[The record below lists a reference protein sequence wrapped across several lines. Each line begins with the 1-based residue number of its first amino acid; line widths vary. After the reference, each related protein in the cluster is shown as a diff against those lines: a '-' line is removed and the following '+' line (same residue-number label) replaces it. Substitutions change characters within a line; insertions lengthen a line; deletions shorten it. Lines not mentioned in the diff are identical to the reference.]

1 MPTSPC
7 GPSGGKRAD
16 VLGVDVKYSAPNSS
30 APVFSIPAG
39 TKSISIYISSETGIT
54 SGGSDYAQGDE
65 DFITI
70 NAIIDIASGTSSGYV
85 NYAKNTNTDGSG
97 TNVYGW
103 QNVPLGAFIPVA
115 SKQGDATPDLN
126 NVNFSISGSSLTI
139 TQGASGIH
147 SSYYV
152 QYLSPY
158 NNSLNL
164 LDPQVKTLLH
174 GTGTSNTDLLV
185 PIPSGADVIFL
196 SGKGT
201 NSSYADLN
209 TSDGTEEGYA
219 NLRFTIDLNS
229 GYTNGF
235 VTLANGGST
244 SRRSTYV
251 VRNMN
256 SASTSQLTSSGVI
269 SGDYSS
275 KSSSQGA
282 VGLYNPRI
290 YVSGSNLVIK
300 RDASYARDFDDA
312 YVVEFYKRTGQG
324 MSAEFVSSDIKTIPK
339 GLSSYTGVT
348 RTFTI
353 PPGTNA
359 IYFNETGNAV
369 NVTRESNE
377 NSLEA
382 YAYIDL
388 TTETA
393 TGYFYQQV
401 GLSDDTRRD
410 DNYAFKGVP
419 LNNSSTR
426 SHANTVGFKG
436 PYNYDISFSLSADK
450 SQLTVTNK
458 TGLANPDYQILL
470 SADYYG
476 SKPDI
481 AFNPSGITFTKVS
494 SHVVKANLAV
504 CNPGSGNS
512 NGGMPVSFYHGDPTV
527 DPAAKLLYVSTF
539 PEDIEAGEC
548 KNFSFDVDLSG
559 FSNLN
564 IDLSIVI
571 NDDGSFVSGGVGH
584 TIGTPF
590 TLTAL
595 ATQHSTYQECY
606 YGNNLITKSI
616 AVNNAPVGTGD
627 AKSTPE
633 DTPVSSAVTGTDA
646 DGDALSFTRTSDPVH
661 GAAVVNANGT
671 YTYTPQANYNGPDN
685 FTVTIADG
693 KGEQVTVTVNIQV
706 TPVNDPPTGTGD
718 TKTTPEETPV
728 SGMVTG
734 VDGDGDQV
742 TFAKATDPVHGGVA
756 VNGNGSYTYTPA
768 AKYHGA
774 DNFTISISDGNG
786 GSTTVTVDIT
796 VTPVNEVPVGTG
808 DSQTT
813 PENTAVSGTVT
824 GVDGDGDQLVF
835 AKATDPAHGSV
846 TVSSDGS
853 YTYTPNNKYNGLDN
867 FTISIA
873 DGNGGS
879 TTVTVDITVT
889 PVNEVPV
896 GTGDSQT
903 TPENTA
909 VSGTVT
915 GVDGDGDQLVFAKA
929 TDPAHG
935 SVTVIS
941 DGSYTYTPNNK
952 YNGLDNFTISIA
964 DGNGGSTTVTV
975 DITVTPVNE
984 VPVGT
989 GDSQTTPENTAV
1001 SGTVTGVDGDG
1012 DQLVF
1017 AKATDPAHGDVTVG
1031 SDGSYTYTPNNKY
1044 NGTDN
1049 FTISIADGNGGST
1062 TVTVDITVT
1071 PVNEVP
1077 VGTGDSQTTPE
1088 NTAVSGTVTGVD
1100 GDGDQLVFAKATDPA
1115 HGSVTVSSDG
1125 SYTYTPNNKY
1135 NGLDNFTIS
1144 IADGNGGS
1152 TTVTVDITVT
1162 PVNEVPVGT
1171 GDTQTTP
1178 ENTAVSG
1185 TVTGTDGDGD
1195 QLNFA
1200 KATDPAHG
1208 NVIVNGNGNY
1218 TYTPNNKY
1226 NGLDNFTI
1234 SIADGNG
1241 GLTTVTVDI
1250 TVTPLN
1256 EVPVGTGDS
1265 QTTPE
1270 NTAVSGIVTGTD
1282 GDGDQLTFVKATDP
1296 AHGVVTV
1303 SSNGSYTYTP
1313 NNKYNGLDNFT
1324 ISIADGNGGSTT
1336 VTVDITVTPV
1346 NEAPVGTG
1354 DSQTTPE
1361 NTAVSGTVTGT
1372 DGDGDQ
1378 LTFSKA
1384 TDPAHGNVIVNGN
1397 GNYTYTPNNKYNG
1410 LDNFTITIA
1419 DGNGGSTTVTVD
1431 ITVTPVNEV
1440 PVGTGDSQTT
1450 PENTA
1455 VSGTVTGTDGDGD
1468 QLTFSKATDPA
1479 HGNVIVNG
1487 NGNYTYTPNNKYNGL
1502 DNFTITIADGN
1513 GGSTTVTVDITVIP
1527 VNEAPVGTGDARTTP
1542 ENTPV
1547 SGWVTGT
1554 DGDND
1559 QLTFNKA
1566 TDPVHGSVTVVSDGS
1581 YTYTPDNKYNGLDN
1595 FTISIADGN
1604 GGSTA
1609 VTVDITVTPVNEAP
1623 TGTGDSQTTPENTA
1637 VSGTVTGTDGDGDQ
1651 LTFAKATDPAHGIVT
1666 VSSNGGYTY
1675 TPNNKYNGL
1684 DNFTI
1689 SIADGNGGLTT
1700 VTVDIT
1706 VTPVNEAPTG
1716 TGDSQTTPEN
1726 TAVGGTVTGTD
1737 GDGDQL
1743 TFSKAT
1749 DPTHGSVTVSSNG
1762 NYTYTPNNKY
1772 NGLDNFT
1779 ITIADGNGGST
1790 TVTVD
1795 ITVTPV
1801 NEVPVGTGD
1810 SQTTPE
1816 NTAVSGTVTGT
1827 DGDGDQLTFSKA
1839 TDPAHGNV
1847 IVNGNGNYTY
1857 TPNNKY
1863 NGLDNFTI
1871 TIADGN
1877 GGSTTVTVDITV
1889 IPVNEAPVGTG
1900 DARTTP
1906 ENTPVSGWVTGTDGD
1921 NDQLTF
1927 NKATDPVHGSVT
1939 VVSDGS
1945 YTYTPDN
1952 KYNGLDNF
1960 TISIA
1965 DGNGG
1970 STAVTVDITVTPV
1983 NEAPTGTGDS
1993 QTTPENT
2000 AVSGTVTGTDG
2011 DGDQLTFAKATDPAH
2026 GIVTVSSN
2034 GGYTYTPNNKY
2045 NGLDNFTISIADG
2058 NGGLTTVTVDIT
2070 VTPVNEAPTGTGDSQ
2085 TTPENTAVG
2094 GTVTGTDGDGD
2105 QLTFS
2110 KATDPTHG
2118 SVTVSS
2124 NGNYTYTPNNK
2135 YNGLDN
2141 FTITI
2146 ADGNGGSTTVTVNIT
2161 VTPVNEVPVGTG
2173 DSQTTP
2179 ENIAVSGTVTGTDGD
2194 GDQLTFSKATDPA
2207 HGDVTVGSNGSYTYT
2222 PNNKYNGRDNFTI
2235 GISDGNGGS
2244 ITVVVDIIVTP
2255 VNEPPTGNDD
2265 FETIPENTSVSGAIT
2280 GVDGN
2285 GDALTFTKIT
2295 DPAHGTAVVAA
2306 NGTYTYTPAANYNGP
2321 DYFIVDISDGNG
2333 GSVLVKVTITVTP
2346 VNEAPTGTGDSKTT
2360 PENIPVNG
2368 TVTGTDSDGDQLTF
2382 AKATDPAHGTVT
2394 VGIDGSY
2401 IYTPNNKYNGHDNFT
2416 ITITDGNGGSTTVTV
2431 NIIVTPVNEQ
2441 PTGNDDFKTIP
2452 ENSSVSGT
2460 VTGVDGD
2467 GDALTFTKISDPAH
2481 GTAVVAANGTYT
2493 YTPAANYNGPDYFTI
2508 DISDGNGGSVLV
2520 KVTITVTPVNEAPTG
2535 TGDSKTTPE
2544 NIPVNGT
2551 VTGTDGDGDQL
2562 TFSKATDPA
2571 HGTVTVGIDGSYTY
2585 TPNNKYNGHDNFN
2598 IAITDGNGSSIT
2610 VTVDI
2615 TVTPVNQPPTGTGD
2629 AKSTNE
2635 NIPVSGTVSGTD
2647 PDGDKLSFTQATSP
2661 AHGTATVNSDGSY
2674 IYTPNANYSGSDNF
2688 TISVS
2693 DGNGGTTTVNVTITV
2708 MPLNLSAGIAL
2719 VKTGILRSDYISITY
2734 AFTVTN
2740 TGQATLYN
2748 VTVTD
2753 PMLGLN
2759 KTLPAE
2765 LRPGASANMTAVYK
2779 LTPADREKS
2788 IVTNTAT
2795 VTGQTIK
2802 NIEVSDISGTALDND
2817 NPTKNLVPRSP
2828 EAFDDEAATKASIPV
2843 TVAVLIN
2850 DNPAHSSFN
2859 TASVTV
2865 MRQPLHGK
2873 VDINSDGTVTYMPD
2887 NNFGGDD
2894 NFTYQVQDKDGY
2906 PTNIATVVLHI
2917 QPGDLKIPTLFT
2929 PNGDGKN
2936 DVFEIRGLQQYAEN
2950 ELVIINRWG
2959 NEVYRQKNYQ
2969 NNWKGDGL
2977 NEGTYYYLLRIRK
2990 ANGSNW
2996 EVLKGYTTLIR
3007 AFKQ

>member
-16 VLGVDVKYSAPNSS
+16 VLGVDAKYSSPGSS

-103 QNVPLGAFIPVA
+103 QNVPLGAFIPVV

-139 TQGASGIH
+139 TQSQTGIH

-164 LDPQVKTLLH
+164 LDPQVKALLH

-229 GYTNGF
+229 GFTNGF
-235 VTLANGGST
+235 VTLANGGSAN
-244 SRRSTYV
+244 RRSTYV
-251 VRNMN
+251 VRNL
-256 SASTSQLTSSGVI
+256 SSTYTGQLTGSGVA
-269 SGDYSS
+269 SGDYTG
-275 KSSSQGA
+275 KSTNQGA

-339 GLSSYTGVT
+339 GLSSFTGVT

-388 TTETA
+388 STETA

-401 GLSDDTRRD
+401 GLSEDTRRD

-494 SHVVKANLAV
+494 SHVIKANLAV

-527 DPAAKLLYVSTF
+527 DPAAKLLYVSIF

-548 KNFSFDVDLSG
+548 KNFSFDVDLTG

-584 TIGTPF
+584 TVGTPF
-590 TLTAL
+590 SLTAL

-627 AKSTPE
+627 TKTTPE
-633 DTPVSSAVTGTDA
+633 NTPVSSAVTGTDA
-646 DGDALSFTRTSDPVH
+646 DGDALSFTKATDPVH
-661 GAAVVNANGT
+661 GNVVVNANGT
-671 YTYTPQANYNGPDN
+671 YTYTPQANYNGADN

-693 KGEQVTVTVNIQV
+693 KGEQVTVTVSIQV

-728 SGMVTG
+728 SGLVTG

-742 TFAKATDPVHGGVA
+742 MFAKATDPAHGSVV
-756 VNGNGSYTYTPA
+756 VNSNGSYIYTPG
-768 AKYHGA
+768 AKYNGA
-774 DNFTISISDGNG
+774 DNFTISIADGNG
-786 GSTTVTVDIT
+786 GSTTVVVDII
-796 VTPVNEVPVGTG
+796 VTPVTEAPTGIG

-813 PENTAVSGTVT
+813 PENTAVNGTVT
-824 GVDGDGDQLVF
+824 GTDGDGDQLTF
-835 AKATDPAHGSV
+835 SKATDPAHGIV
-846 TVSSDGS
+846 TVSSNGNYTYTPNNKYNGTDNFTIGISDGNGGSTTVVVDIIVTPVNEAPTGIGDSQTTPENTAISGTVTGTDGDGDQLTFSKATDPAHGIVTVSSNGS

-867 FTISIA
+867 FTIFIA

-879 TTVTVDITVT
+879 ATVAVDITVT
-889 PVNEVPV
+889 PVNETPV
-896 GTGDSQT
+896 GTGDSKT

-909 VSGTVT
+909 ISGIVTGTDGDGDQLTFSKATDPAHGIVTVSSNGSYTYMPSAKYNGTDNFTISISDGNGGSTTVAVDIIVTPVNEAPTGTGDSRTTPENIPVSGTVT
-915 GVDGDGDQLVFAKA
+915 GVDGDGDQLVFSKA

-935 SVTVIS
+935 S
-941 DGSYTYTPNNK
+941 
-952 YNGLDNFTISIA
+952 
-964 DGNGGSTTVTV
+964 
-975 DITVTPVNE
+975 
-984 VPVGT
+984 
-989 GDSQTTPENTAV
+989 
-1001 SGTVTGVDGDG
+1001 
-1012 DQLVF
+1012 
-1017 AKATDPAHGDVTVG
+1017 VTVG

-1049 FTISIADGNGGST
+1049 FTISISDGNGGST
-1062 TVTVDITVT
+1062 TVVVDVTIT
-1071 PVNEVP
+1071 PVNEDP
-1077 VGTGDSQTTPE
+1077 TGTGDFQTTPE

-1100 GDGDQLVFAKATDPA
+1100 GDGDQLTFSKATDPA
-1115 HGSVTVSSDG
+1115 HGSVVVNSNG
-1125 SYTYTPNNKY
+1125 SYTYTPGAKY
-1135 NGLDNFTIS
+1135 NGADNFTIS
-1144 IADGNGGS
+1144 IADGNGGA

-1162 PVNEVPVGT
+1162 PVNETPVGT
-1171 GDTQTTP
+1171 GDSKTTP

-1185 TVTGTDGDGD
+1185 TVTGTDGDGN
-1195 QLNFA
+1195 QLAFS
-1200 KATDPAHG
+1200 KATDPVHG
-1208 NVIVNGNGNY
+1208 SVVVNSDGSY

-1226 NGLDNFTI
+1226 NGTDNFTI
-1234 SIADGNG
+1234 GISDGNG
-1241 GLTTVTVDI
+1241 GSTTVAVDI
-1250 TVTPLN
+1250 IVTPVN
-1256 EVPVGTGDS
+1256 ESPRGTGDS
-1265 QTTPE
+1265 KTTPE

-1282 GDGDQLTFVKATDP
+1282 GDGDQLAFSKATDP
-1296 AHGVVTV
+1296 AHGTAAVG
-1303 SSNGSYTYTP
+1303 SDGSYTYTP
-1313 NNKYNGLDNFT
+1313 DNKYNGADNFT

-1336 VTVDITVTPV
+1336 VVVDIIVTPV
-1346 NEAPVGTG
+1346 NESPRGTG
-1354 DSQTTPE
+1354 DSKTTPE

-1384 TDPAHGNVIVNGN
+1384 TDPARG
-1397 GNYTYTPNNKYNG
+1397 
-1410 LDNFTITIA
+1410 
-1419 DGNGGSTTVTVD
+1419 TVTV
-1431 ITVTPVNEV
+1431 
-1440 PVGTGDSQTT
+1440 G
-1450 PENTA
+1450 
-1455 VSGTVTGTDGDGD
+1455 
-1468 QLTFSKATDPA
+1468 
-1479 HGNVIVNG
+1479 
-1487 NGNYTYTPNNKYNGL
+1487 
-1502 DNFTITIADGN
+1502 
-1513 GGSTTVTVDITVIP
+1513 
-1527 VNEAPVGTGDARTTP
+1527 
-1542 ENTPV
+1542 
-1547 SGWVTGT
+1547 
-1554 DGDND
+1554 
-1559 QLTFNKA
+1559 
-1566 TDPVHGSVTVVSDGS
+1566 SDGS
-1581 YTYTPDNKYNGLDN
+1581 YTYTPDNKYNGGDN
-1595 FTISIADGN
+1595 FTISISDGN
-1604 GGSTA
+1604 GGSTT
-1609 VTVDITVTPVNEAP
+1609 VTVDIIVTPVNEAP

-1637 VSGTVTGTDGDGDQ
+1637 VSGAVTGIDGDGDQ
-1651 LTFAKATDPAHGIVT
+1651 LTYSKATDPAHGTAT
-1666 VSSNGGYTY
+1666 VGSDGSYTY
-1675 TPNNKYNGL
+1675 TPDNKYNGT
-1684 DNFTI
+1684 DKFTI
-1689 SIADGNGGLTT
+1689 GISDGNGGSTT

-1706 VTPVNEAPTG
+1706 VTPVNEAPVG
-1716 TGDSQTTPEN
+1716 TGDSKTTPEN
-1726 TAVGGTVTGTD
+1726 TAVDGIVTGTD

-1749 DPTHGSVTVSSNG
+1749 DPTHGSVTVSNDGS
-1762 NYTYTPNNKY
+1762 YTYTPNNKY
-1772 NGLDNFT
+1772 NG
-1779 ITIADGNGGST
+1779 
-1790 TVTVD
+1790 
-1795 ITVTPV
+1795 
-1801 NEVPVGTGD
+1801 
-1810 SQTTPE
+1810 Q
-1816 NTAVSGTVTGT
+1816 
-1827 DGDGDQLTFSKA
+1827 
-1839 TDPAHGNV
+1839 
-1847 IVNGNGNYTY
+1847 
-1857 TPNNKY
+1857 
-1863 NGLDNFTI
+1863 
-1871 TIADGN
+1871 
-1877 GGSTTVTVDITV
+1877 
-1889 IPVNEAPVGTG
+1889 
-1900 DARTTP
+1900 
-1906 ENTPVSGWVTGTDGD
+1906 
-1921 NDQLTF
+1921 
-1927 NKATDPVHGSVT
+1927 
-1939 VVSDGS
+1939 
-1945 YTYTPDN
+1945 
-1952 KYNGLDNF
+1952 DNF

-1970 STAVTVDITVTPV
+1970 SITVVVDIIVTPV

-1993 QTTPENT
+1993 QTTPEN
-2000 AVSGTVTGTDG
+2000 
-2011 DGDQLTFAKATDPAH
+2011 
-2026 GIVTVSSN
+2026 
-2034 GGYTYTPNNKY
+2034 
-2045 NGLDNFTISIADG
+2045 
-2058 NGGLTTVTVDIT
+2058 
-2070 VTPVNEAPTGTGDSQ
+2070 
-2085 TTPENTAVG
+2085 
-2094 GTVTGTDGDGD
+2094 
-2105 QLTFS
+2105 
-2110 KATDPTHG
+2110 
-2118 SVTVSS
+2118 
-2124 NGNYTYTPNNK
+2124 
-2135 YNGLDN
+2135 
-2141 FTITI
+2141 
-2146 ADGNGGSTTVTVNIT
+2146 
-2161 VTPVNEVPVGTG
+2161 
-2173 DSQTTP
+2173 
-2179 ENIAVSGTVTGTDGD
+2179 
-2194 GDQLTFSKATDPA
+2194 
-2207 HGDVTVGSNGSYTYT
+2207 
-2222 PNNKYNGRDNFTI
+2222 
-2235 GISDGNGGS
+2235 
-2244 ITVVVDIIVTP
+2244 
-2255 VNEPPTGNDD
+2255 
-2265 FETIPENTSVSGAIT
+2265 
-2280 GVDGN
+2280 
-2285 GDALTFTKIT
+2285 
-2295 DPAHGTAVVAA
+2295 
-2306 NGTYTYTPAANYNGP
+2306 
-2321 DYFIVDISDGNG
+2321 
-2333 GSVLVKVTITVTP
+2333 
-2346 VNEAPTGTGDSKTT
+2346 
-2360 PENIPVNG
+2360 IPVNG
-2368 TVTGTDSDGDQLTF
+2368 NVTGADGDGDQLTF

-2394 VGIDGSY
+2394 VGSDGSY
-2401 IYTPNNKYNGHDNFT
+2401 TYTPNNKYNGQDNFT
-2416 ITITDGNGGSTTVTV
+2416 ISISDGNGGSTAVTVDIIVTPVNEAPVGTGDSKTTPENIPVSGTVIGTDGDGDHLTFAKATEPAHGTAAVGSNGSYTYTPNSKYNGSDNFTISTSDGNGGSTTVTV
-2431 NIIVTPVNEQ
+2431 DITVTPVNEP

-2452 ENSSVSGT
+2452 ENTSVSGT

-2467 GDALTFTKISDPAH
+2467 GDAMTFTKITDPAY

-2520 KVTITVTPVNEAPTG
+2520 KVVVTVTPVNAAPIG

-2544 NIPVNGT
+2544 NTPVSGA

-2562 TFSKATDPA
+2562 TFTKATEPAHGTVIVNGNGKYTYTPNNQYNGPDNFTIAIADGNGGSTTVRVDITVTPVNDPPTGNDDFKTIPENTSVSGAIIGVDGDGDALNFTKITDPAHGIAVVAANGTYTYTPAASYNGPDYFTIDISDGNGGSILVKVTITVTPVNMAPVGTGDSKTTPENTPVSGTVTGTDGDGDHLSFSKATDPA
-2571 HGTVTVGIDGSYTY
+2571 HGNVTVGIDGSYTY
-2585 TPNNKYNGHDNFN
+2585 RPSNKYSGPDNF
-2598 IAITDGNGSSIT
+2598 AITISDANGGSTT

-2615 TVTPVNQPPTGTGD
+2615 TVTPVNEPPTGSDDSKITPENTSVSGAITAVDGDGDALTFTKITNPAHGTAVVAVNGTYTYTPATNYNGPDNFTITISDGHGGTATVTVDIIVTPVNQPPSGSGD
-2629 AKSTNE
+2629 AKTTNE

-2661 AHGTATVNSDGSY
+2661 AHGTVTVNSDGSY
-2674 IYTPNANYSGSDNF
+2674 IYTPNDNYSGPDNF
-2688 TISVS
+2688 TIAVS
-2693 DGNGGTTTVNVTITV
+2693 DGNGGTTTVNVAITV
-2708 MPLNLSAGIAL
+2708 IPINLSAGIAL

-2740 TGQATLYN
+2740 IGQATLYN
-2748 VTVTD
+2748 ITVTD
-2753 PMLGLN
+2753 PMLGLS

-2765 LRPGASANMTAVYK
+2765 LRPGASANITAVYR
-2779 LTPADREKS
+2779 LTPADRGKS

-2802 NIEVSDISGTALDND
+2802 NIEVSDISGTSLDND

-2828 EAFDDEAATKASIPV
+2828 EAFDDEAATKAGTPV

-2873 VDINSDGTVTYMPD
+2873 VAINSDGTVTYMPD
-2887 NNFGGDD
+2887 DSFGGDD
-2894 NFTYQVQDKDGY
+2894 SFTYQVQDKDGY
-2906 PTNIATVVLHI
+2906 PTNIATVVLHV

-2936 DVFEIRGLQQYAEN
+2936 DIFEIRGLQQYAEN
-2950 ELVIINRWG
+2950 ELVVINRWG

-2990 ANGSNW
+2990 TNGSNW